1 MSNEIQAFESK
12 HMLLMANVAQ
22 HIQQEK
28 LLKEQTTKLK
38 EDLGKAMDEFGIKSI
53 DNDLLKITRTAAS
66 TSKSLDTT
74 RLKNEEPELFAELM
88 TDYPK
93 ITNRSASPHNQSEM
107 R

>member
-12 HMLLMANVAQ
+12 HMMLMANVAQ

-28 LLKEQTTKLK
+28 LLKEQTAKLK

-53 DNDLLKITRTAAS
+53 DNDLLKITRTAPS
-66 TSKSLDTT
+66 TSRSLDTT

-93 ITNRSASPHNQSEM
+93 ITNRSSSLTIKVK
-107 R
+107 

>member
-28 LLKEQTTKLK
+28 LLKEQTAKLK

-93 ITNRSASPHNQSEM
+93 ITNRSASLTIKVK
-107 R
+107 

>member
-28 LLKEQTTKLK
+28 LLKEQTAKLK

-53 DNDLLKITRTAAS
+53 DNDLLKITRTAPS

-93 ITNRSASPHNQSEM
+93 ITNRSASLTIKVK
-107 R
+107 

>member
-1 MSNEIQAFESK
+1 MSNELQAFESK

-28 LLKEQTTKLK
+28 LLKDQTAKLK
-38 EDLGKAMDEFGIKSI
+38 EELGNAMDEFGIKSI

-74 RLKNEEPELFAELM
+74 RLKNEEPDHYAELM
-88 TDYPK
+88 ADYPK
-93 ITNRSASPHNQSEM
+93 VTNRSASLTIKVK
-107 R
+107 

>member
-1 MSNEIQAFESK
+1 MSDEIQAFESK
-12 HMLLMANVAQ
+12 HMMLMANVAQ

-28 LLKEQTTKLK
+28 LLKEQTAKLK

-93 ITNRSASPHNQSEM
+93 ITNRSASLTIKVK
-107 R
+107 

>member
-93 ITNRSASPHNQSEM
+93 ITNRSASLTIKVK
-107 R
+107 